1 MLQLQEEAIVLS
13 EDYLFH
19 HTVVFYH
26 FKQLYD
32 VEITVQFVF
41 SLVELVVA
49 LCRFDALELLLPA
62 AVSASE
68 EVHDSLACVVSESTL
83 IQDQVVDVV
92 ELMGFW
98 PVTNKL
104 LLLDLH
110 ISHEFLL
117 IFLLVAL
124 NFL

>member
-92 ELMGFW
+92 ELMGLW